1 MSDTAVT
8 GGRYARLGA
17 PLAAGALGLAL
28 ACGVAM
34 LLAGVGYRQ
43 HWWGVGAGVRTMMV
57 ATGFALFAALLA
69 AIALVACTRARS
81 RRSVVL
87 ALIALA
93 AAALVAA
100 PPVMMARQSKRV
112 PAIHDISTD
121 TADPPRFAAVVPLR
135 AGAPNSLDHSAE
147 VAALQRS
154 AYPDLAPAM
163 LDLPPAR
170 TLALAEQAARAMG
183 WEIVAVSPHDLR
195 IEATATTRLFGFKD
209 DVVVRVTP
217 SPQGSR
223 VDVRSVSRVG
233 RSDLGANAERIRA
246 YLRTLDELR
255 RGG

>member
-1 MSDTAVT
+1 MSDTDVT
-8 GGRYARLGA
+8 GRRYAR
-17 PLAAGALGLAL
+17 LAAGALALAL

-43 HWWGVGAGVRTMMV
+43 QWWGVGAGIRTMMV
-57 ATGFALFAALLA
+57 ATGFALLAALLA
-69 AIALVACTRARS
+69 AIALAGCVRARS
-81 RRSVVL
+81 RRNVVL
-87 ALIALA
+87 ALVALA

-100 PPVMMARQSKRV
+100 PPLMMARQSKRV

-121 TADPPRFAAVVPLR
+121 TADPPRFVAVVPLR
-135 AGAPNSLDHSAE
+135 TGAPNSLDYSAE
-147 VAALQRS
+147 VAALQRG
-154 AYPDLAPAM
+154 AYPDLAPMM
-163 LDLPPAR
+163 LDVPPAR
-170 TLALAEQAARAMG
+170 ALALAEQAARAMG
-183 WEIVAVSPHDLR
+183 WEIVAVSPQDLR

-209 DVVVRVTP
+209 DIVVRITP

-246 YLRTLDELR
+246 YLNALDGSR